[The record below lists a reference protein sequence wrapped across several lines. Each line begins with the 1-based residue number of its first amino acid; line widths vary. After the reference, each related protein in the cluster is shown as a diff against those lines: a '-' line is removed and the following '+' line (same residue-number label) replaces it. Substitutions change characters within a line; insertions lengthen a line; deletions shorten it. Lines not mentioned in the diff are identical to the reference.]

1 MNTVEP
7 IRDKRD
13 VYAIKKYLRQKDIK
27 YYIMFITGISLG
39 LRINEILKMTVGDVK
54 GRNTATFRQSKTGKE
69 ITVAYN
75 DELLREYKT
84 YCEHRTPEEALI
96 PNPNNEYKPI
106 TRDTSSVMCVC
117 RPCI

>member
-13 VYAIKKYLRQKDIK
+13 VYAIKKYLKKKDIK

-54 GRNTATFRQSKTGKE
+54 GGTLQRSAKVRQEKK
-69 ITVAYN
+69 
-75 DELLREYKT
+75 LLLHT
-84 YCEHRTPEEALI
+84 MMNC
-96 PNPNNEYKPI
+96 
-106 TRDTSSVMCVC
+106 
-117 RPCI
+117 